1 MPLERVS
8 QGFRDI
14 SMTFQNNPL
23 NSDLIVLKNETA
35 IARSIR
41 NIVFTL
47 PGEKFFNPN
56 FGSRVSRSLFE
67 NVDEISAS
75 NIRDEIATSIVNY
88 ESRVNLR
95 SVDVIPD
102 YDNNSLDVTIIY
114 NIVGID
120 IPSTAIRVRFATNKI
135 NAISKFFKSRFR
147 SDKN

>member
-8 QGFRDI
+8 QGFKDI

-23 NSDLIVLKNETA
+23 TNDLIALKNESA

-47 PGEKFFNPN
+47 PGEKFFNEN

-75 NIRDEIATSIVNY
+75 IINDEIRNSIINF
-88 ESRVNLR
+88 EPRVSLI
-95 SVDVIPD
+95 DVQTIPD
-102 YDNNSLDVTIIY
+102 YDNGGFNVIIVYRVVGADVPAQQLEFVLQPT
-114 NIVGID
+114 
-120 IPSTAIRVRFATNKI
+120 R
-135 NAISKFFKSRFR
+135 
-147 SDKN
+147 